1 MMYDITNL
9 LKQLKT
15 EQGPALV
22 RVKQLL
28 TKIQEQDHAE

>member
-9 LKQLKT
+9 LKQLRT
-15 EQGPALV
+15 EKGPALE

-28 TKIQEQDHAE
+28 NKIQEQDHAE